1 MKNRR
6 FTNMSMVAA
15 ALLICSNLG
24 MAQSADV
31 SAELLVDSSVI
42 DRAMDA
48 IAEKNSVAAASQE
61 QINRLANS
69 ASSIFE
75 EFTRENDTLE
85 ALLVLNA
92 EWRQRIA
99 RQEANIA
106 ELDESIANVEVV
118 TREIPLLTQKMLE
131 SAEQFIGLDFPF
143 HLEDRRRR
151 VAFARDA
158 ITNPAVSIAER
169 FRQVLV
175 LYQTENAYGRTIET
189 YPTTIELDGA
199 LRDVNIVRIGRVALI
214 YQTTD
219 RQVTGTWD
227 RDARTWVELPPGEY
241 RTAVQSAIRVA
252 SQLDAPK
259 IIDLPV
265 HAPEIAQ

>member
-6 FTNMSMVAA
+6 IMNMSMTAL
-15 ALLICSNLG
+15 ALLMSSIMSF
-24 MAQSADV
+24 AQSA
-31 SAELLVDSSVI
+31 EILVDTSVI
-42 DRAMDA
+42 DRAMDVVGA
-48 IAEKNSVAAASQE
+48 KLTSSAATQE
-61 QINRLANS
+61 EITRLANS
-69 ASSIFE
+69 ASSVIE
-75 EFTRENDTLE
+75 EFKRENDTLE

-92 EWRQRIA
+92 EWRQRID
-99 RQEANIA
+99 RQEQQIA

-118 TREIPLLTQKMLE
+118 TREIPLLTQKMLA
-131 SAEQFIGLDFPF
+131 SAEEFIELDYPF
-143 HLEDRRRR
+143 HLDDRRAR

-175 LYQTENAYGRTIET
+175 LYQTENSYGRTIET
-189 YPTTIELDGA
+189 YPDTIEIGGVE
-199 LRDVNIVRIGRVALI
+199 RDVNIVRIGRVALI

-219 RQVTGTWD
+219 RQVTGAWD
-227 RDARTWVELPPGEY
+227 LNARAWVELPAGDY
-241 RTAVQSAIRVA
+241 RTAVQTAIRVA

-265 HAPEIAQ
+265 QAPEIAQ

>member
-6 FTNMSMVAA
+6 FKNMSMTAL
-15 ALLICSNLG
+15 ALLMTSIMS
-24 MAQSADV
+24 MAQ

-48 IAEKNSVAAASQE
+48 VAAKNTASAASQE
-61 QINRLANS
+61 EINRLANA
-69 ASSIFE
+69 ASSTFE
-75 EFTRENDTLE
+75 EFKRENDTLE

-99 RQEANIA
+99 RQESNIA
-106 ELDESIANVEVV
+106 ELDESIANVEIV

-131 SAEQFIGLDFPF
+131 SAEQFIELDYPF
-143 HLEDRRRR
+143 HLTERRAR

-175 LYQTENAYGRTIET
+175 LYQTENSYGRTIET
-189 YPTTIELDGA
+189 YPDSIELNGA
-199 LRDVNIVRIGRVALI
+199 VRDVNIVRIGRVALI

-219 RQVTGTWD
+219 RQVTGAWD
-227 RDARTWVELPPGEY
+227 RDARAWVELPAGEY
-241 RTAVQSAIRVA
+241 RTAVQTAIRVA

>member
-6 FTNMSMVAA
+6 TINMSMTAL
-15 ALLICSNLG
+15 ALLMTSIMST
-24 MAQSADV
+24 AQSA
-31 SAELLVDSSVI
+31 EILVDSTLL

-48 IAEKNSVAAASQE
+48 VAAKNTASAASQE
-61 QINRLANS
+61 EINRLANS

-75 EFTRENDTLE
+75 EFKRENDTLE

-99 RQEANIA
+99 RQESNIA
-106 ELDESIANVEVV
+106 ELDESIATVEIV
-118 TREIPLLTQKMLE
+118 TREIPLLTQKMLD
-131 SAEQFIGLDFPF
+131 SAEQFIELDYPF
-143 HLEDRRRR
+143 HLTDRRAR

-175 LYQTENAYGRTIET
+175 LYQTENSYGRTIET
-189 YPTTIELDGA
+189 YPTTIDIGGA
-199 LRDVNIVRIGRVALI
+199 ARDVNIVRIGRVALI

-219 RQVTGTWD
+219 RQMTGAWD
-227 RDARTWVELPPGEY
+227 KDARAWVELPAGEY
-241 RTAVQSAIRVA
+241 RTAVQTAIRVA

>member
-6 FTNMSMVAA
+6 FKNMSMTAL
-15 ALLICSNLG
+15 ALLMTSIMS
-24 MAQSADV
+24 MAQ

-42 DRAMDA
+42 DRAMEA
-48 IAEKNSVAAASQE
+48 VAAKNTASAASQE
-61 QINRLANS
+61 EINRLANA
-69 ASSIFE
+69 ASSTFE
-75 EFTRENDTLE
+75 EFKRENDTLE

-99 RQEANIA
+99 RQESNIA
-106 ELDESIANVEVV
+106 ELDESIANVEIV

-131 SAEQFIGLDFPF
+131 SAEQFIELDYPF
-143 HLEDRRRR
+143 HLTERRAR

-175 LYQTENAYGRTIET
+175 LYQTENSYGRTIET
-189 YPTTIELDGA
+189 YPDSIELNGA
-199 LRDVNIVRIGRVALI
+199 VRDVNIVRIGRVALI

-219 RQVTGTWD
+219 RQVTGAWD
-227 RDARTWVELPPGEY
+227 RDARAWVELPAGEY
-241 RTAVQSAIRVA
+241 RTAVQTAIRVA

>member
-6 FTNMSMVAA
+6 FKNMSMTAL
-15 ALLICSNLG
+15 ALLMTSIMS
-24 MAQSADV
+24 MAQ

-48 IAEKNSVAAASQE
+48 VAAKNTASAASQE
-61 QINRLANS
+61 EINRLANA
-69 ASSIFE
+69 ASSTFE
-75 EFTRENDTLE
+75 EFKRENDTLE

-99 RQEANIA
+99 RQESNIA
-106 ELDESIANVEVV
+106 ELDESIANVEIV

-131 SAEQFIGLDFPF
+131 SAEQFIELDYPF
-143 HLEDRRRR
+143 HLTERRAR

-175 LYQTENAYGRTIET
+175 LYQTENSYGRTIET
-189 YPTTIELDGA
+189 YPDSIELSGA
-199 LRDVNIVRIGRVALI
+199 VRDVNIVRIGRVALI

-219 RQVTGTWD
+219 RQVTGAWD
-227 RDARTWVELPPGEY
+227 RDARAWVELPAGEY
-241 RTAVQSAIRVA
+241 RTAVQTAIRVA

>member
-6 FTNMSMVAA
+6 IKNMSMTAL
-15 ALLICSNLG
+15 ALLMSCIMSF
-24 MAQSADV
+24 AQSA
-31 SAELLVDSSVI
+31 EILVDSSVI
-42 DRAMDA
+42 ERAMDVVGA
-48 IAEKNSVAAASQE
+48 KISSSAATQE
-61 QINRLANS
+61 EITRLANS

-75 EFTRENDTLE
+75 EFKRENDTLE

-92 EWRQRIA
+92 EWRQRID
-99 RQEANIA
+99 RQEQQIV
-106 ELDESIANVEVV
+106 ELDESIANVEIV
-118 TREIPLLTQKMLE
+118 TREIPLLTQKMLA
-131 SAEQFIGLDFPF
+131 SAEQFIELDYPF
-143 HLEDRRRR
+143 HLDERRSR

-175 LYQTENAYGRTIET
+175 LYQTENSYGRTIET
-189 YPTTIELDGA
+189 YPETITIAGA
-199 LRDVNIVRIGRVALI
+199 ERDVNIVRIGRVALI

-219 RQVTGTWD
+219 RQVTGAWD
-227 RDARTWVELPPGEY
+227 LNSKSWVELPAGEY
-241 RTAVQSAIRVA
+241 RTAVQTAIRVA

-265 HAPEIAQ
+265 QAPEIVQ

>member
-6 FTNMSMVAA
+6 IMNMSLTAL
-15 ALLICSNLG
+15 ALLMTSIMSV
-24 MAQSADV
+24 AQ

-42 DRAMDA
+42 ERAMDA
-48 IAEKNSVAAASQE
+48 VGTKISASVTAQE
-61 QINRLANS
+61 EINRLANS
-69 ASSIFE
+69 ASSTFE
-75 EFTRENDTLE
+75 EFKRENDTLE

-99 RQEANIA
+99 RQEDNIA
-106 ELDESIANVEVV
+106 ELDESIANVEIV

-131 SAEQFIGLDFPF
+131 SAEQFIELDYPF
-143 HLEDRRRR
+143 HMDDRRTR
-151 VAFARDA
+151 VQFARDA

-175 LYQTENAYGRTIET
+175 LYQTENSYGRTIET
-189 YPTTIELDGA
+189 YPDSIEIGGA
-199 LRDVNIVRIGRVALI
+199 VRDVNIVRIGRVALI

-219 RQVTGTWD
+219 RQVTGAWD
-227 RDARTWVELPPGEY
+227 KDARAWVELPDGEY
-241 RTAVQSAIRVA
+241 RAAVQTAIRVA

-265 HAPEIAQ
+265 KAPEIAQ

>member
-6 FTNMSMVAA
+6 IMNMSMTAL
-15 ALLICSNLG
+15 ALLMSSIMSF
-24 MAQSADV
+24 AQSA
-31 SAELLVDSSVI
+31 EILVDSSVI
-42 DRAMDA
+42 ERAMDVVGA
-48 IAEKNSVAAASQE
+48 KITSSAATQE
-61 QINRLANS
+61 EITRLANS
-69 ASSIFE
+69 ASSVYE
-75 EFTRENDTLE
+75 EFSRENDTLE

-99 RQEANIA
+99 RQEAQIV
-106 ELDESIANVEVV
+106 ELDESIANVEIV
-118 TREIPLLTQKMLE
+118 TREIPLLTQKMLA
-131 SAEQFIGLDFPF
+131 SAEEFIELDYPF
-143 HLEDRRRR
+143 HLDDRRAR

-175 LYQTENAYGRTIET
+175 LYQTENSYGRTIET
-189 YPTTIELDGA
+189 YPATIAIGGVD
-199 LRDVNIVRIGRVALI
+199 RDVNIVRIGRVALI

-219 RQVTGTWD
+219 RQVTGAWD
-227 RDARTWVELPPGEY
+227 LNARAWVELPAGEY
-241 RTAVQSAIRVA
+241 RTAVQTAIRVA

-265 HAPEIAQ
+265 QAPETAQ

>member
-6 FTNMSMVAA
+6 ITHMSMTAL
-15 ALLICSNLG
+15 ALLMTPIMS
-24 MAQSADV
+24 MAQ

-42 DRAMDA
+42 ERAMDV
-48 IAEKNSVAAASQE
+48 VAAKISASAATQE
-61 QINRLANS
+61 EITRLANS
-69 ASSIFE
+69 ASSTFE
-75 EFTRENDTLE
+75 EFKRENDTLE

-106 ELDESIANVEVV
+106 ELDESIANVEIV
-118 TREIPLLTQKMLE
+118 TREIPLLTQKMLQ
-131 SAEQFIGLDFPF
+131 SAEQFIELDFPF
-143 HLEDRRRR
+143 HLEERRAR

-175 LYQTENAYGRTIET
+175 LYQTENSYGRTIET
-189 YPTTIELDGA
+189 YPSTIEINGVA
-199 LRDVNIVRIGRVALI
+199 RDVNIVRIGRVALM

-219 RQVTGTWD
+219 RLVTGAWD
-227 RDARTWVELPPGEY
+227 KDARTWVELPAGEY
-241 RTAVQSAIRVA
+241 RTAVQTAIRVA